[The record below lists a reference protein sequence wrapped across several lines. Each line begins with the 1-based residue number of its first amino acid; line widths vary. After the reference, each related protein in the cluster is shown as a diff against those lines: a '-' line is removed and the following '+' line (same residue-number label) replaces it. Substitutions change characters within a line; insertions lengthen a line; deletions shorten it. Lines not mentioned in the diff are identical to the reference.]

1 MKGRFGDC
9 YQFFPHKAAILC
21 TRVKQV
27 ALGDICGSNVS
38 GLVTLNKAL
47 NVSVTEWVAAT
58 RLRCPEI
65 TCETCASG

>member
-1 MKGRFGDC
+1 MSLFHSQIIFKFISLILQVKGRFGDC

-21 TRVKQV
+21 TRFKQV

-47 NVSVTEWVAAT
+47 NVSVTE
-58 RLRCPEI
+58 
-65 TCETCASG
+65 